1 MSVEKLLEENERI
14 NRDIDKVLEEN
25 EEIYQQIN
33 ETLENVSRETL
44 REERNNEIE
53 NQRNYFS

>member
-25 EEIYQQIN
+25 EKIDQQIN
-33 ETLENVSRETL
+33 EILENVSRET
-44 REERNNEIE
+44 
-53 NQRNYFS
+53 F